1 MKRAARTV
9 LPALAAALS
18 ALTAS
23 GCSGEA
29 PATAGDR
36 AADRLTDG
44 VDRALEEK
52 FEVTYEV
59 SGEGLE
65 AIEFNAGRGTA
76 TRPEL
81 EAVEK
86 PGTPW
91 RKTVVLEGVATPT
104 VLAVPGPEGSE
115 VTCTITHKGEVIEEQ
130 TSEGA
135 AAPASCVALSPV
147 AG

>member
-1 MKRAARTV
+1 MKRSVRTV
-9 LPALAAALS
+9 LPALAAALA

-23 GCSGEA
+23 GCSGDA
-29 PATAGDR
+29 PAAAGDR
-36 AADRLTDG
+36 AADKITDEI
-44 VDRALEEK
+44 DRAVDETY
-52 FEVTYEV
+52 EVTYEV

-65 AIEFNAGRGTA
+65 AIEYNAGEGTA
-76 TRPEL
+76 TEPEL

-86 PGTPW
+86 PRTPW
-91 RKTVVLEGVATPT
+91 RKTVELKGIAAPT

-115 VTCTITHKGEVIEEQ
+115 VTCTITHKGEVIEER

-135 AAPASCVALSPV
+135 TAPASCVALSPI